1 MTAGMLRR
9 AGLIATLFAG
19 LGLLG
24 ASLHGMTRVD
34 TTLRIAATTPE
45 PSIVAP
51 ASQDPDYVLERHH
64 RGKRDCD
71 RKGPRV

>member
-1 MTAGMLRR
+1 MRK

-34 TTLRIAATTPE
+34 TTLRIAAATPA
-45 PSIVAP
+45 PKIVH
-51 ASQDPDYVLERHH
+51 PDYVLERHH
-64 RGKRDCD
+64 RGRDCD